1 MKKHEHDI
9 LMIAAY
15 RNLDNARADFGDLD
29 RRAEKHA
36 EMRSAV
42 LAIKDSDGKPE
53 LIEAYNRHGGMAIG
67 VGAGEH
73 RDADR
78 SGQQTEQQTDA
89 GAVAGG
95 LAASF
100 ADHELRTGL
109 RHEVAEALEAG
120 TAVIVAW
127 VFPAGIEAVGTAFGN
142 ADSVKELPI
151 DKQTI
156 KTLDEAVAAAMAE
169 AGHLEAG
176 VTAGRLDTSS

>member
-67 VGAGEH
+67 VGAGIGLLFGLL
-73 RDADR
+73 A
-78 SGQQTEQQTDA
+78 GPVAATEQTRPR
-89 GAVAGG
+89 
-95 LAASF
+95 AALYCS
-100 ADHELRTGL
+100 
-109 RHEVAEALEAG
+109 
-120 TAVIVAW
+120 
-127 VFPAGIEAVGTAFGN
+127 
-142 ADSVKELPI
+142 
-151 DKQTI
+151 
-156 KTLDEAVAAAMAE
+156 
-169 AGHLEAG
+169 
-176 VTAGRLDTSS
+176 